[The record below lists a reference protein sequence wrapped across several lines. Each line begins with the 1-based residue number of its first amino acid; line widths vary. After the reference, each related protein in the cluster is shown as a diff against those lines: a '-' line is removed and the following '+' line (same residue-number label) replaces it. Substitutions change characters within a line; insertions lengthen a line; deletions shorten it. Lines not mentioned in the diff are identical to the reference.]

1 MPLPLPLRMLDW
13 RERKKDGPIRN
24 KCERIVIFKR
34 LFDPKEFEVRIQTQ
48 QELNYC
54 CLKCT
59 HSTGINQFF
68 QYVEYTAQVGPCTCT
83 HYDVALTHTLTVAL
97 THTLTCPPCQEDPTL
112 ITDIRSDLREECEK
126 FGIVKKIMVFDVSE
140 QLS

>member
-48 QELNYC
+48 QEPNNLCLCGKPMCVCLSLQANLYLALCVCLSLQANLCLALSVCLSCKLYC

-59 HSTGINQFF
+59 
-68 QYVEYTAQVGPCTCT
+68 QYR
-83 HYDVALTHTLTVAL
+83 H
-97 THTLTCPPCQEDPTL
+97 
-112 ITDIRSDLREECEK
+112 
-126 FGIVKKIMVFDVSE
+126 
-140 QLS
+140 